1 MADDHST
8 TPTLRDEVRGGLSGE
23 GTPFAAEAPLSRTSS
38 KKLYPHDTLR
48 SSTEKAATE
57 KPIFDNIDNNE
68 DAAPHADES
77 GLLEGARLYLV
88 FLAMMLCVFMFA
100 LDQSIVSTAI
110 PVIVSDFNAFDQ
122 VAWIITG
129 YFLTQCGLIMLVGQ
143 MLTIIKA
150 KWMLLGAVFFFE
162 LGSLICGVSKDMD
175 TLIGGR
181 AIQGIGASGMFVSI
195 LTIIAII
202 TRVEQR
208 AAFMSSFGIVFVISS
223 VVGPLLGGVFTER
236 VTWRWCFY
244 INLPFGGLAAVA
256 VLLLLP
262 AHAPAKSNSE
272 PSDGPERSTLSKILR
287 LDWLG
292 TALIF
297 CSITC
302 LLLALSWG
310 GNEYSW
316 KNWRIILLFILG
328 GLLIIAFGLWQWY
341 FDKRAL
347 IPVSLFKNRTLTMS
361 AGAMFFWM
369 LAMLGGTYQLPLFYQ
384 AVRDHSPEKSGIDII
399 PFMLAVC
406 IAIFISGGFTT
417 KFGRYWPFLVAG
429 PPFSAAGF
437 GLLYTID
444 TSTSSSKLIGYQI
457 LAGFGIGLS
466 FQMVFMAINAEYHER
481 PALLPQ
487 ATGTI
492 SFFQLTGAAL
502 GTGIINTVQSVYLNT
517 EIKLLAP
524 DVDFETVR
532 QSVSAIY
539 TLDPAQQPAVI
550 EAYVISITKSF
561 IPIIVAVCLALIC
574 GAGIRSH
581 NMLTKGG
588 AGGAHMA

>member
-8 TPTLRDEVRGGLSGE
+8 SPTLHDEIRGGLSGE

-38 KKLYPHDTLR
+38 KNLSHQDTQR
-48 SSTEKAATE
+48 SSTEKAAE
-57 KPIFDNIDNNE
+57 VSE
-68 DAAPHADES
+68 HEGAAPQADDS
-77 GLLEGARLYLV
+77 GLLSGARLYLV

-122 VAWIITG
+122 VSWIITG
-129 YFLTQCGLIMLVGQ
+129 YFLTQCGLILLVGQ
-143 MLTIIKA
+143 MLTVIKA

-162 LGSLICGVSKDMD
+162 LGSLICGVAKDMN

-181 AIQGIGASGMFVSI
+181 AVQGIGASGMFVSI

-256 VLLLLP
+256 VLFLLP
-262 AHAPAKSNSE
+262 AHAPSKSG
-272 PSDGPERSTLSKILR
+272 SDDTTERSVLHRILR

-297 CSITC
+297 CCMTC

-316 KNWRIILLFILG
+316 KSWRIILLFILG
-328 GLLIIAFGLWQWY
+328 GLLVIAFGAWQWFY
-341 FDKRAL
+341 DKRAL

-361 AGAMFFWM
+361 SGAMFFWM
-369 LAMLGGTYQLPLFYQ
+369 LSMLGGTYQLPLFYQ

-399 PFMLAVC
+399 PFMLAIC

-444 TSTSSSKLIGYQI
+444 ASTSSAKIIGYQI

-517 EIKLLAP
+517 EIKRLAP
-524 DVDFETVR
+524 DVDFNLVR

-539 TLDPAQQPAVI
+539 TLDPAQRPPVI

-561 IPIIVAVCLALIC
+561 IPIITSVCLALVFGGFIKN
-574 GAGIRSH
+574 H

>member
-1 MADDHST
+1 MPGDHST
-8 TPTLRDEVRGGLSGE
+8 SPTLIDEIRGGLSGE

-38 KKLYPHDTLR
+38 KKLSHHDTQS
-48 SSTEKAATE
+48 SSTEKAAE
-57 KPIFDNIDNNE
+57 LPKHE
-68 DAAPHADES
+68 DAAPQADES
-77 GLLEGARLYLV
+77 GLLSGARLYLV
-88 FLAMMLCVFMFA
+88 FLAMMLCVFLLLILFT
-100 LDQSIVSTAI
+100 DQSIVSTAI

-122 VAWIITG
+122 VSWIITG
-129 YFLTQCGLIMLVGQ
+129 YFLTQCGLILLVGQ
-143 MLTIIKA
+143 MLTVIKS
-150 KWMLLGAVFFFE
+150 KWMLLGSVFFFE
-162 LGSLICGVSKDMD
+162 LGSLICGVAKDMT

-181 AIQGIGASGMFVSI
+181 AVQGIGASGMFVSI

-244 INLPFGGLAAVA
+244 INLPFGGLAAAA
-256 VLLLLP
+256 VVFLLP
-262 AHAPAKSNSE
+262 AHAPAKSG
-272 PSDGPERSTLSKILR
+272 SDDTTERSVLHKILR

-297 CSITC
+297 CCMTC

-316 KNWRIILLFILG
+316 KSWRIILLFILG
-328 GLLIIAFGLWQWY
+328 GLLVIAFGAWQWFY
-341 FDKRAL
+341 DKRAL

-361 AGAMFFWM
+361 SGAIFFWM
-369 LAMLGGTYQLPLFYQ
+369 LSMLGGTYQLPLFYQ

-399 PFMLAVC
+399 PFMLAIC
-406 IAIFISGGFTT
+406 ISIFISGGFTT

-429 PPFSAAGF
+429 PPFAASGF

-444 TSTSSSKLIGYQI
+444 SSTSSSKIIGYQI

-517 EIKLLAP
+517 EIKRLAP
-524 DVDFETVR
+524 DVDFNLVR

-539 TLDPAQQPAVI
+539 TLDPAQRPPVI
-550 EAYVISITKSF
+550 DAYVISITKSF
-561 IPIIVAVCLALIC
+561 IPIITSVCLALVFGGFIKN
-574 GAGIRSH
+574 H